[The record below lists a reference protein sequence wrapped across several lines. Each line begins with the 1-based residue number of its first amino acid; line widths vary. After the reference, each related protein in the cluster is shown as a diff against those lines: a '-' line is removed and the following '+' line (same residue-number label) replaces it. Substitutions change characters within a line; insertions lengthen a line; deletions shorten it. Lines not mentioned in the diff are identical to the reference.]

1 MNVAKVEK
9 KEKPSTDKNVT
20 RKFKLNEK
28 EGQKTSSTSYYSSN
42 NKIDEFSSNL
52 SPSTI
57 ERIDNKEIPSI
68 EIVNNNENARQH
80 ISNEIVEIVEIKPK
94 IEEKIDLAVSI
105 ERRNNCLQT
114 TIERFLNKFEIANLL
129 SLNKKISKVAVTH
142 LIKIFKQD
150 ILNYED
156 KVKILKEVN

>member
-1 MNVAKVEK
+1 MTK
-9 KEKPSTDKNVT
+9 
-20 RKFKLNEK
+20 KFKLNEK

-80 ISNEIVEIVEIKPK
+80 ISNEIVEIKPK
-94 IEEKIDLAVSI
+94 IEKKIDLAVLI

-150 ILNYED
+150 ILIIED